1 MELTKYEQE
10 LKDNSEKIVAD
21 LAKLVNSMSFKPDY
35 FIGAMS
41 REHRTLQQSF
51 TKLCLQWLEHVA
63 SDKYRYDGRNED
75 SHELCKDLITTY
87 KKIGRGFAPSRM
99 LPLI

>member
-10 LKDNSEKIVAD
+10 LKDRSEKIVAD

-35 FIGAMS
+35 FIDAMS
-41 REHRTLQQSF
+41 KEHRTLQQSF
-51 TKLCLQWLEHVA
+51 TKLCMQWLEYVA
-63 SDKYRYDGRNED
+63 SDEYRTDGRNEA
-75 SHELCKDLITTY
+75 SHELCKDLIGAYITAHTY
-87 KKIGRGFAPSRM
+87 LPSQG